1 VSRES
6 EGPDAVEC
14 DRLLELL
21 QDHLKGELEPA
32 AVSALEAHLER
43 CAPCF
48 RSATFERNF
57 IALLSGKHAAAA
69 RCPETLRSR
78 VLAAVR
84 ASGPG

>member
-1 VSRES
+1 MSGEP

-21 QDHLKGELEPA
+21 QDYLKDELEPSM
-32 AVSALEAHLER
+32 VSALERHLER

-48 RSATFERNF
+48 RSAAFERNF
-57 IALLSGKHAAAA
+57 VALLSGRTAAAP
-69 RCPETLRSR
+69 RCPDALRSR

-84 ASGPG
+84 QPGPA